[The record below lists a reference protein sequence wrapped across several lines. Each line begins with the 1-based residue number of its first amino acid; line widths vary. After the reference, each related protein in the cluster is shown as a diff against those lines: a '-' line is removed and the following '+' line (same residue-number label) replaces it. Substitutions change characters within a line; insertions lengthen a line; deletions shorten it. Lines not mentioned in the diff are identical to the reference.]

1 MNTVGQLFVSLSV
14 GVTGNETNSFS
25 GDGVSGVYIFG
36 MQFEEQSYPT
46 SYIPTSGSPQ
56 TRGADSS
63 TDAGSSDLIS
73 STEGVLYTE
82 IAALSDDLTYRT
94 MSLSDGNTNNR
105 IYIRYVNVS
114 NIIQAVVGVG
124 GVNQVV
130 ITVTLSDI
138 TSNSKVA
145 FKYKANDFSLWI
157 NGTEY
162 IGTPING
169 GGVPSALNRLAFDDG
184 GGSFPMYGKVK
195 CVAVFKE
202 ALTDAELTC
211 LTTI

>member
-1 MNTVGQLFVSLSV
+1 M
-14 GVTGNETNSFS
+14 
-25 GDGVSGVYIFG
+25 Y
-36 MQFEEQSYPT
+36 
-46 SYIPTSGSPQ
+46 
-56 TRGADSS
+56 A
-63 TDAGSSDLIS
+63 
-73 STEGVLYTE
+73 E

-94 MSLSDGNTNNR
+94 ISLSNSSTNNR

-162 IGTPING
+162 IGTPVNDG
-169 GGVPSALNRLAFDDG
+169 SVPSGLNRLGFDYG
-184 GGSFPMYGKVK
+184 ISGARFHGKVK
-195 CVAVFKE
+195 DLRVYNT
-202 ALTDAELTC
+202 ALTDLELQE